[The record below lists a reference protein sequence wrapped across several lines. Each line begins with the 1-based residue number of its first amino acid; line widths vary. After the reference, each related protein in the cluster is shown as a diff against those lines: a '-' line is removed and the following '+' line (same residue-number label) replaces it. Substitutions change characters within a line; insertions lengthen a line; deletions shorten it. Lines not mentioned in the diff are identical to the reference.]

1 MRNCGR
7 CAAAGDAPA
16 HCDLS
21 IVDAHARAPAQRRD
35 DSDAGEDE
43 DEDGNDG
50 AKQAL
55 SPVVG
60 DDEGVDAPQRR
71 QFDVHVRRRVADG
84 DADRPVAQR
93 RRHGDRRHYHDHR
106 ARHRA

>member
-1 MRNCGR
+1 MVMSRQNRRDAVRLRTVRAMRNCGR

-71 QFDVHVRRRVADG
+71 QFDVHV
-84 DADRPVAQR
+84 
-93 RRHGDRRHYHDHR
+93 
-106 ARHRA
+106 